1 MCSSHLIPR
10 LAALLLAGSLGTA
23 ACSANERQADP
34 AQENAGAIAGIQD
47 EAKANLKHDAVQDQ
61 RARDSARAARI
72 HFDMDTTL
80 ALTLKELA
88 DGRHVL
94 IRNPTERAGLR
105 VEIQDE
111 RETHPLSSVLKLD
124 TPLVLPKGTRDRPST
139 ALVRLTALTTS
150 DARPGTYEGR
160 LLVSDTD
167 GVHAER
173 AVRITV
179 PERLPA
185 PLTAAGDTGWTSAV
199 YKLALLP
206 AARAY
211 FLDNAEGRCARD
223 NRDRQGFAAT
233 RRAAALRFVMGTCTR
248 DNVVPLEGALT
259 RGTKPRPNARSD
271 SAKAAQANTGST
283 ADPVIVERPAQ
294 VLLGVLHAEKGGD
307 QALVWWTADPLKVG
321 GSRQGVELQFT
332 SLDRP
337 GSYYGKI
344 DLARAGAEGIVGLRV
359 QMTHDWFFAMLAIGL
374 GVVLSWW
381 LRNYVR
387 TRRAVLRMQETSAEL
402 VSRIETADA
411 ELQSL
416 DSRRGGYQP
425 YAVDE
430 SLLVRLHRVDRKLQ
444 QHAYDGVVLEP
455 GKADHDALRTEL
467 EQCEESVITWEEFA
481 AALHRLRTELDSASD
496 AASTWAAGAPAE
508 TPHLLAE
515 AEKLFDGDRLATA
528 ALAPLDET
536 VANAAEDVCSW
547 REVAQAAV
555 DLRTR
560 LAGVG
565 AGDPQAGTTGAALT
579 AAVAE
584 LWAAADAAGVK
595 GAAAAIGK
603 ADEQFRPGTKA
614 RVFKLLGVEAGQS
627 APVAP
632 AAAPAMAAS
641 SDTAPG
647 HAQDV
652 PQDPDGSAVRGAAPG
667 AAGKR
672 VPAQTA
678 MERRRQAES
687 RRKWNDILYFGVT
700 LLVAVATGFNELYL
714 DAFGFG
720 TMQDY
725 MVALLW
731 GFGTKMGLDTV
742 RAAVEAGRLPWPAR
756 KDGAPSTAQ
765 TPGGAAAPGASTATT
780 PNTQTTP
787 NQGQATGSA
796 AKPDDKPSTMPQNEG
811 DPETDGENASNTAA
825 GGERV
830 KSPEELASAG

>member
-1 MCSSHLIPR
+1 MYASHFIPR
-10 LAALLLAGSLGTA
+10 VVASLLAVSLGTG
-23 ACSANERQADP
+23 ACSANERQAEP
-34 AQENAGAIAGIQD
+34 AQGSDNRIAGMKD
-47 EAKANLKHDAVQDQ
+47 DAKANLKNDAEEDQ
-61 RARDSARAARI
+61 RGRDSARAARI

-105 VEIQDE
+105 VELQDE
-111 RETHPLSSVLKLD
+111 RETHPLSSVLKLPD
-124 TPLVLPKGTRDRPST
+124 TPLVLPKGTRSRPGT
-139 ALVRLTALTTS
+139 TLVRLTAGMTTS
-150 DARPGTYEGR
+150 NARPGSYEGR
-160 LLVSDTD
+160 LLVSDTG

-185 PLTAAGDTGWTSAV
+185 PLTVAGDTGWTADV

-206 AARAY
+206 TARAY
-211 FLDNAEGRCARD
+211 FFDNAEGRCARD
-223 NRDRQGFAAT
+223 NRDRQGFAASGG
-233 RRAAALRFVMGTCTR
+233 AAAVRFVMGTCTR
-248 DNVVPLEGALT
+248 DNVVPLEGART
-259 RGTKPRPNARSD
+259 HGTKPRSDARAD
-271 SAKAAQANTGST
+271 SAKAAQANRDSV

-307 QALVWWTADPLKVG
+307 QALVWWTADSLKVG

-337 GSYYGKI
+337 GTYYGKI

-381 LRNYVR
+381 LQNYVR

-411 ELQSL
+411 KLQSL
-416 DSRRGGYQP
+416 DSRRGGYRP

-481 AALHRLRTELDSASD
+481 ATLHRLRTELDSANK
-496 AASTWAAGAPAE
+496 AANTWGAGAPAE
-508 TPHLLAE
+508 KPHLLAE

-528 ALAPLDET
+528 ALAPLDKK
-536 VANAAEDVCSW
+536 VANASEDVCSW
-547 REVAQAAV
+547 REVVEAAA

-565 AGDPQAGTTGAALT
+565 ADDPQARTTRAQLT

-584 LWAAADAAGVK
+584 LWTAADAASVK
-595 GAAAAIGK
+595 AVADQIEK
-603 ADEQFRPGTKA
+603 ADGKFRPGAKA
-614 RVFKLLGVEAGQS
+614 RVFKLLGVGPREF
-627 APVAP
+627 APGAP
-632 AAAPAMAAS
+632 AAAAPAVTARA
-641 SDTAPG
+641 DTAPSPS
-647 HAQDV
+647 QDV
-652 PQDPDGSAVRGAAPG
+652 SQDPEGTPMRGTTAG
-667 AAGKR
+667 ETGKR
-672 VPAQTA
+672 AKPQTA

-720 TMQDY
+720 AMQDY

-742 RAAVEAGRLPWPAR
+742 RAAVEGGRLPWPAR
-756 KDGAPSTAQ
+756 KD
-765 TPGGAAAPGASTATT
+765 AAPTPTGTAATGAGTTTTT
-780 PNTQTTP
+780 PTTP
-787 NQGQATGSA
+787 NQGQAAGSTA
-796 AKPDDKPSTMPQNEG
+796 QPDDKPSPLPQNEG
-811 DPETDGENASNTAA
+811 DPEDDGENAPNTAA
-825 GGERV
+825 AGERV
-830 KSPEELASAG
+830 KSAEELASAG